1 MPKRSAGSE
10 PPCTQWAQSSP
21 CPAQTGPNK
30 GKTRLGERISS
41 RDALSKSPLRWGGSR
56 RGPGSPRQPRAPRDV
71 PTSPAPGSCCRRPQR
86 PAPGG
91 LIRQTISHLFP
102 TDFLKP
108 TPAPPH
114 CGLRL
119 QTAVED
125 SSNQSLCFA
134 LALSASR
141 GSRGCHVGKLPRA
154 NEASESS
161 AGALQQARRSAQQA
175 GGLSEPNL
183 LFSEAQQWEVLS
195 TDPSRRP
202 QGDFCHGYVLKEAPS
217 KAFCKQH
224 ATSADL
230 AGPCHLLPAPS
241 RWRGA
246 ARPRGM

>member
-1 MPKRSAGSE
+1 MWGEERNLPNCRLSCDPGQGRGARHSPATRGTRFYPVPKRSAGSE
-10 PPCTQWAQSSP
+10 PPCTQRAQSSP
-21 CPAQTGPNK
+21 CPAETGPNK

-134 LALSASR
+134 LALPASR
-141 GSRGCHVGKLPRA
+141 GSRVCHVGKLPRA

-161 AGALQQARRSAQQA
+161 AGARLPYSKPGALPSRQVGFLNQISSSLKHSSGSAQ
-175 GGLSEPNL
+175 
-183 LFSEAQQWEVLS
+183 
-195 TDPSRRP
+195 R
-202 QGDFCHGYVLKEAPS
+202 
-217 KAFCKQH
+217 
-224 ATSADL
+224 
-230 AGPCHLLPAPS
+230 
-241 RWRGA
+241 
-246 ARPRGM
+246 